1 MEGSDS
7 NIETSQAILP
17 IEVSLTLDGI
27 GGLSVGNLFKLD
39 YLPKVYNIP
48 FKSPGRFEED
58 SRVNLAQDAINRAR
72 AIGDEQAVENIKN
85 QLRIDLGL
93 TNLGELIK

>member
-1 MEGSDS
+1 M
-7 NIETSQAILP
+7 NII
-17 IEVSLTLDGI
+17 ITLSSGI
-27 GGLSVGNLFKLD
+27 NNYFRNN
-39 YLPKVYNIP
+39 YLQKVYGIP

-72 AIGDEQAVENIKN
+72 AAGDEQAVEAIKN